1 MSIDSIYRNTSWAT
15 DMLALNVGV
24 SVALQDILAR
34 KDRLYS
40 LTMWGVVTMNRV
52 VATIIL
58 RLIISRTI
66 PIPTAMMIGD
76 IKHQSKSAGKRK
88 LFQLSLIASWWSKH
102 CMAILSILC
111 TDTFQR
117 SLAKRRQ
124 NACLPCRRSALQRNG
139 AVQLSFGR

>member
-1 MSIDSIYRNTSWAT
+1 
-15 DMLALNVGV
+15 MLALNVGV
-24 SVALQDILAR
+24 SVALQDILTR

-40 LTMWGVVTMNRV
+40 LTMLGVVTMNRV

-76 IKHQSKSAGKRK
+76 IKHRSKSAVKRNF
-88 LFQLSLIASWWSKH
+88 FQLSLIASWWSKH
-102 CMAILSILC
+102 CMVILSILC

-124 NACLPCRRSALQRNG
+124 NGCLPCTRSALQRNG

>member
-24 SVALQDILAR
+24 SVALQDILTR

-52 VATIIL
+52 TIIL

-66 PIPTAMMIGD
+66 PMPTAMMIGD

-124 NACLPCRRSALQRNG
+124 NACLPCTRSALQRNG

>member
-24 SVALQDILAR
+24 SVALQDILTR
-34 KDRLYS
+34 KDRSYS

-58 RLIISRTI
+58 HLIISRTI
-66 PIPTAMMIGD
+66 PMPTAMMIGD
-76 IKHQSKSAGKRK
+76 IRHQIKECRKEKPLPTFIDSKLVEQTLHGYSVNPLYRYISTVFGKEETER
-88 LFQLSLIASWWSKH
+88 LFALYKVGTSK
-102 CMAILSILC
+102 
-111 TDTFQR
+111 
-117 SLAKRRQ
+117 
-124 NACLPCRRSALQRNG
+124 NG

>member
-24 SVALQDILAR
+24 SVALQDILTR

-40 LTMWGVVTMNRV
+40 LTMLGVVTMNRV

-66 PIPTAMMIGD
+66 PMPTAMMIGD
-76 IKHQSKSAGKRK
+76 IKHQSKSAVKRN

-102 CMAILSILC
+102 CMVILSILC

-117 SLAKRRQ
+117 SFANKRQ
-124 NACLPCRRSALQRNG
+124 NGCCPGTSAELQREG
-139 AVQLSFGR
+139 AVQQSLGS